1 MNTIDTRDLI
11 ETRNDLKEQILNDF
25 NDKFN
30 TEFDD
35 FGEVILEKLESKN
48 FEYIDKE
55 AMEEFKIYW
64 SNEYAHIE
72 EIDNIENECEEFE
85 CGCTLVDEYNFE
97 EYAEEE
103 LEQCGYFDKDFP
115 QWIKNNINWEGIA
128 SDMKQ
133 DYSEVDYQGTTYL
146 YR

>member
-1 MNTIDTRDLI
+1 MYICTINQSVSFLV
-11 ETRNDLKEQILNDF
+11 F
-25 NDKFN
+25 
-30 TEFDD
+30 
-35 FGEVILEKLESKN
+35 FGEVILEKLESKD

-55 AMEEFKIYW
+55 AIEEFKIYW
-64 SNEYAHIE
+64 SDEYAHIA

-85 CGCTLVDEYNFE
+85 YGCTLVDEDDFE

-133 DYSEVDYQGTTYL
+133 DYSEVDYQGTPYL